1 MKKIFFT
8 GLVVLFTFLNAIQAN
23 DIFTKPQE
31 KQLVIDNAAVL
42 AQSEEEALKQKL
54 HQFSNETSTQVL
66 IYTTNDLL
74 GYDVADFAQ
83 RLGEGWGVGQKGF
96 DNGIVIVFKP
106 KDETPG
112 RITLQTGYGIEPVI
126 PDAIANRIIDI
137 EMIPE
142 FKNGNIYQGIDKAVD
157 VCISLTKGEFT
168 ADGYKEQTASDDS
181 IAGFIIVLIIFI
193 FTFISA
199 FGRAKKNKHYT
210 TGSKSN
216 LPLWTTLFL
225 LGGSSGRSSG
235 WGNFSGGSGSFG
247 GGGSSFG
254 GFGGGSFGGGGAS
267 GSW

>member
-1 MKKIFFT
+1 MKKYFLLS
-8 GLVVLFTFLNAIQAN
+8 LVVLVGFLNITMASD
-23 DIFTKPQE
+23 DIFSKPQKE
-31 KQLVIDNAAVL
+31 QLVIDNANVL
-42 AQSEEEALKQKL
+42 SQSELEALKQKL

-74 GYDVADFAQ
+74 GYDVGDFAQ
-83 RLGEGWGVGQKGF
+83 RLGESWGIGQKGF

-126 PDAIANRIIDI
+126 PDAIANRIIDN

-142 FKNGNIYQGIDKAVD
+142 FKNGNIYLGIDKAVD

-168 ADGYKEQTASDDS
+168 ADGYKEQTASGDS
-181 IAGFIIVLIIFI
+181 FAGFIIVLIVFL

-199 FGRAKKNKHYT
+199 FGRAKRNKYYAA
-210 TGSKSN
+210 GSKSN

-225 LGGSSGRSSG
+225 LGSGSGRSSG
-235 WGNFSGGSGSFG
+235 WSNFSGGSGSF